1 MSKIFCG
8 NGECGAY
15 LGSMGADSCVNCG
28 WIDPGAIEA
37 AATEP
42 LLQRIAELEKERD
55 EWKHDALNGA
65 NAQYLREKNT
75 ELKRQ
80 LEDARNHALE
90 EAAKV
95 CDGVA
100 YTHQNASMLGPEQ
113 NALKCAAAIRA
124 LKGAKE

>member
-1 MSKIFCG
+1 MNI
-8 NGECGAY
+8 
-15 LGSMGADSCVNCG
+15 
-28 WIDPGAIEA
+28 IELA
-37 AATEP
+37 REAGFT
-42 LLQRIAELEKERD
+42 ELEFFGNKVGTNVTECLERFA
-55 EWKHDALNGA
+55 ALV
-65 NAQYLREKNT
+65 
-75 ELKRQ
+75 
-80 LEDARNHALE
+80 LE